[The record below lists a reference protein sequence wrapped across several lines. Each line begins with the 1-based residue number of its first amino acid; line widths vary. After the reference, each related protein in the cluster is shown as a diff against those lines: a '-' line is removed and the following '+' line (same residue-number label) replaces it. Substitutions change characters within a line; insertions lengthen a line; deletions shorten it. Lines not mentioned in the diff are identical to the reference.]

1 MTGQTMKHI
10 QASEAKAKFAE
21 LLDEVERGET
31 LVITRHGKPIA
42 HIQPAPKDN
51 DTQARQAMRELMEL
65 RKSAGRATVEE
76 ILAWRDEGR
85 R

>member
-1 MTGQTMKHI
+1 MKHI
-10 QASEAKAKFAE
+10 QASEAKTKFAE
-21 LLDEVERGET
+21 LLDQVERGET
-31 LVITRHGKPIA
+31 LVITRHGKPVA

-51 DTQARQAMRELMEL
+51 DARARQAMRELMEL

>member
-1 MTGQTMKHI
+1 MKHI

-21 LLDEVERGET
+21 LLNQVERGET

-42 HIQPAPKDN
+42 HLQPAPRDN
-51 DTQARQAMRELMEL
+51 DARGRQAMQELMEL
-65 RKSAGRATVEE
+65 RKGAGRATVEE

>member
-1 MTGQTMKHI
+1 MKHI

-21 LLDEVERGET
+21 LLDQVERGET

-42 HIQPAPKDN
+42 HIRPAPKDN
-51 DTQARQAMRELMEL
+51 EARGRQAMLELMEL
-65 RKSAGRATVEE
+65 RKGAGRASVEE

>member
-1 MTGQTMKHI
+1 MKHVRLI
-10 QASEAKAKFAE
+10 EARANIAA

-31 LVITRHGKPIA
+31 LVI
-42 HIQPAPKDN
+42 APEFDERRK
-51 DTQARQAMRELMEL
+51 AASRKAMEELREL
-65 RKSAGRATVEE
+65 RKGNGRVTAEE

>member
-1 MTGQTMKHI
+1 MKHI

-21 LLDEVERGET
+21 LLDQVERGET

-42 HIQPAPKDN
+42 HIHPAPKDN
-51 DTQARQAMRELMEL
+51 DARARQAMLELMEL
-65 RKSAGRATVEE
+65 RKGAGRASVEE